1 MFLTWSFLSIN
12 SRSIPTSTSGAF
24 THFHRLVNSSPA

>member
-12 SRSIPTSTSGAF
+12 SRSIPTSTSGGF
-24 THFHRLVNSSPA
+24 PHFHRLVISNPA